1 MANGTE
7 AYEFT
12 EAEAEG
18 LEFSEAEEGELEE
31 EMLEDQLE
39 EIEDVEM
46 EGVEG
51 QEAFPAL
58 AILGKSTVKYLLKVL
73 MKIGRKL
80 VIKMLN
86 NATLRAKLKLA
97 CEKKLAGFTALLC
110 PLICRQL
117 PKWLRPICNRL
128 CRIVCAKLYPW
139 VCRKVGVHA

>member
-12 EAEAEG
+12 ESEAEG
-18 LEFSEAEEGELEE
+18 LELSEAEEGEIEG

-39 EIEDVEM
+39 DIEDFEM
-46 EGVEG
+46 EGAEG

-73 MKIGRKL
+73 MKIARKL
-80 VIKMLN
+80 ISKMLS
-86 NATLRAKLKLA
+86 NATQSNKLKLA
-97 CEKKLAGFTALLC
+97 CKDGVPGLTRLLC

-128 CRIVCAKLYPW
+128 CRIICAKLHPW
-139 VCRKVGVHA
+139 VCRKVGA

>member
-1 MANGTE
+1 MTNGTE

-12 EAEAEG
+12 DAEAEG

-39 EIEDVEM
+39 EIEDFEM
-46 EGVEG
+46 GGAEG

-86 NATLRAKLKLA
+86 NATWRAKLKLA
-97 CEKKLAGFTALLC
+97 CKDGVPGLTRLLC

-128 CRIVCAKLYPW
+128 CRIVCAKLHPW
-139 VCRKVGVHA
+139 VCRKLGA

>member
-1 MANGTE
+1 MTNGTE
-7 AYEFT
+7 TYEFSD
-12 EAEAEG
+12 AEAEG

-39 EIEDVEM
+39 EIEDFEM
-46 EGVEG
+46 GGAEG

-80 VIKMLN
+80 IIKMLN
-86 NATLRAKLKLA
+86 NATLRAKLKAA
-97 CEKKLAGFTALLC
+97 CKDGVPGLTRLLC

-128 CRIVCAKLYPW
+128 CRIVCAKLHPW
-139 VCRKVGVHA
+139 VCRKVGA

>member
-1 MANGTE
+1 MTNGTE
-7 AYEFT
+7 AYELT
-12 EAEAEG
+12 ESEAEG

-39 EIEDVEM
+39 DFEDFEM
-46 EGVEG
+46 EGTEG

-86 NATLRAKLKLA
+86 NATWRAKLKLA
-97 CEKKLAGFTALLC
+97 CKDGIPGLTRLLC

-128 CRIVCAKLYPW
+128 CRIVCAKLHPW
-139 VCRKVGVHA
+139 VCRKLGS

>member
-1 MANGTE
+1 MTNGTE
-7 AYEFT
+7 TYEFSD
-12 EAEAEG
+12 AEAEG

-39 EIEDVEM
+39 EIEDFEM
-46 EGVEG
+46 GGAEG

-86 NATLRAKLKLA
+86 NATWRAKLKAA
-97 CEKKLAGFTALLC
+97 CKDGVPGLTRLLC

-128 CRIVCAKLYPW
+128 CRIVCAKLHPW
-139 VCRKVGVHA
+139 VCRKVGA

>member
-1 MANGTE
+1 MTNGTE
-7 AYEFT
+7 AYELT
-12 EAEAEG
+12 ESEVEG

-39 EIEDVEM
+39 EFEDVEM
-46 EGVEG
+46 EGAEG

-80 VIKMLN
+80 VNKMLSN
-86 NATLRAKLKLA
+86 TTLRGRLKAA

-110 PLICRQL
+110 PLICGQL
-117 PKWLRPICNRL
+117 PKWLRPVCRKL